1 MSCYSYFHLLTHSS
15 NRARHAAVF
24 DYDGITYEW
33 RIDIMGKIAVCPLL
47 YPTSTSRTLMY
58 ILSQCYVEGSP
69 MVDPIA
75 WFNRSKRMLDEHRKP
90 IIRPAA
96 MGMKAEVASYRPLRD
111 QIFITWILI
120 SETARTWP
128 YNITSA

>member
-1 MSCYSYFHLLTHSS
+1 
-15 NRARHAAVF
+15 
-24 DYDGITYEW
+24 
-33 RIDIMGKIAVCPLL
+33 
-47 YPTSTSRTLMY
+47 
-58 ILSQCYVEGSP
+58 

-75 WFNRSKRMLDEHRKP
+75 WFNCSKRMLDEHRKP

-111 QIFITWILI
+111 QILITWILI

-128 YNITSA
+128 YNVTSA